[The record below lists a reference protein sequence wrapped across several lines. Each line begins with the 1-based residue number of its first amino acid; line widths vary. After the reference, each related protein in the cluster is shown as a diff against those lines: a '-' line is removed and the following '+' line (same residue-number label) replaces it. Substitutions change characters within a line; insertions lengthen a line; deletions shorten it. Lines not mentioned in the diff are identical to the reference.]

1 MIKFKSWN
9 GQIERFPNWEDLIP
23 VEGSCCQLLGMLMVE
38 NSAID
43 LFLYIN
49 DVQIFASTFRH
60 FFIFLIEDGNF
71 IYKRTY
77 ISKWE
82 PNESEISHQPK
93 HDINRFH

>member
-1 MIKFKSWN
+1 
-9 GQIERFPNWEDLIP
+9 

-77 ISKWE
+77 ISK
-82 PNESEISHQPK
+82 
-93 HDINRFH
+93 